1 MKTLRAIVSVL
12 VLTAISASFA
22 QQPDAPPPKPVADGP
37 TLVATMQLI
46 QKELNAVGKTN
57 FMVSTRDEQ
66 GGPDHIAQYT
76 TKISNVVAVSA
87 SCTVRYHWKRSTTNG
102 VLDESD
108 FSLNLHD
115 VQGIKVMT
123 YVQYLK
129 EVEGENIGDPNDQTD
144 WYTKFN
150 PPMIVLFPQ
159 LAGDKAGEYGF
170 IFADEVMA
178 NRITKMLTHAVEL
191 CGGGNKKPF

>member
-12 VLTAISASFA
+12 VLTAFSAAFA
-22 QQPDAPPPKPVADGP
+22 QQAIAPPPKPNKGP
-37 TLVATMQLI
+37 SLAETMQLI
-46 QKELNAVGKTN
+46 QKELNAFGKAN
-57 FMVSTRDEQ
+57 FIVNTRDEL

-76 TKISNVVAVSA
+76 TEISNVVSDSA
-87 SCTVRYHWKRSTTNG
+87 SCTVRYHWKSSTKDQ
-102 VLDESD
+102 VSDDED

-129 EVEGENIGDPNDQTD
+129 EVEGEDIGDPHDQTN

-159 LAGDKAGEYGF
+159 LAGDKTGEYGF
-170 IFADEVMA
+170 IFADEGIA
-178 NRITKMLTHAVEL
+178 NRIAKVLTHAVEL
-191 CGGGNKKPF
+191 CGGGNKEPF